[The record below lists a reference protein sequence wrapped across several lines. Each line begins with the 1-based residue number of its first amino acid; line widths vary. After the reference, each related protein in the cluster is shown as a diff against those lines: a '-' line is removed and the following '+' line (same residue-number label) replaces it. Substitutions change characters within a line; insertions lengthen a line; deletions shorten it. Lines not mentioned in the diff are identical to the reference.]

1 MRSKVIRRLGILVLF
16 AVLALF
22 FADQQCRIQTE
33 EITVSDV
40 RIPAAFDG
48 FRIVQITD
56 LHGGV
61 WADPDSERLLAAVA
75 AAEPDLIALVGDIVD
90 EQSDLS
96 ILGPLAGKLA
106 ALAPTYYVT
115 GNHEWATKRVNAIKS
130 VLRDHGV
137 TVLENDVVPLER
149 DGAVVCLMGVDDPNG
164 PHRTPEVLPQMMTAA
179 RAGWGDPYTILLAHR
194 NDEYEASA
202 RFRVDLTLSG
212 HAHGGLIRL
221 PLTDGLI
228 STQRTLFPDHTAG
241 LYPLAYGQQVV
252 SRGLGNIP
260 PVFRLFN
267 RPHLPVVV
275 LRSGA

>member
-1 MRSKVIRRLGILVLF
+1 MGSKVIRRLGILVLL
-16 AVLALF
+16 AALLALF
-22 FADQQCRIQTE
+22 FAGQQCRIQTE
-33 EITVSDV
+33 EITVSDA

-61 WADPDSERLLAAVA
+61 WGDPGNQRLLAAVSA
-75 AAEPDLIALVGDIVD
+75 AKPDLIALVGDIVD
-90 EQSDLS
+90 ERSDLNA
-96 ILGPLAGKLA
+96 LGPLAGALA

-115 GNHEWATKRVNAIKS
+115 GNHEWASRQVNAIKAI
-130 VLRDHGV
+130 LRNHGV
-137 TVLENDVVPLER
+137 TVLENEVVPLER

-164 PHRTPEVLPQMMTAA
+164 PHRTQEVLPQMMTDA

-194 NDEYEASA
+194 NDEYEVSA
-202 RFRVDLTLSG
+202 QFRVDLTLSG

-221 PLTDGLI
+221 PFTDGLI

-241 LYPLAYGQQVV
+241 LYPLSYGQLAV

-260 PVFRLFN
+260 PMFRLFN
-267 RPHLPVVV
+267 RPHLPVLV
-275 LRSGA
+275 LRTA

>member
-1 MRSKVIRRLGILVLF
+1 MRLRLFRRLAVLF
-16 AVLALF
+16 LILALAVIF
-22 FADQQCRIQTE
+22 FVDQQCRIQLE
-33 EITVSDV
+33 EITVSDS
-40 RIPAAFDG
+40 RIPAGFDG

-61 WADPDSERLLAAVA
+61 WGDAGCERLLAAVS

-90 EQSDLS
+90 EHSDLS

-149 DGAVVCLMGVDDPNG
+149 DGAVICLMGVDDPNG
-164 PHRTPEVLPQMMTAA
+164 PHRTLEVLPQMMTAA
-179 RAGWGDPYTILLAHR
+179 RAGWGAPYTILLAHR

-202 RFRVDLTLSG
+202 RFQVDLTLSG

-221 PLTDGLI
+221 PFTDGLV

-241 LYPLAYGQQVV
+241 LYPLAYGQLVV

-260 PVFRLFN
+260 PLFRLFN
-267 RPHLPVVV
+267 RPHLPLVV
-275 LRSGA
+275 LRAE